1 MVNRLQSYKKKL
13 YLCIDSIKK
22 NMRYCYIS
30 RNYKDVTSA
39 GNKAKT
45 DIETIM
51 QRMGFVNIGLSH
63 SVGKGVMRHFFRN
76 LFGIAKAM
84 CQVRKGDVLVLQ
96 YPLKKYYEA
105 MCNVAH
111 WKGAKVITQIH
122 DLNSFRSKRL
132 TPSQEM
138 RRLGHSD
145 VVIAHN
151 DTMKAWLEGQGC
163 PARLT
168 TLGIFDY
175 LSPTPTVS
183 GRKVEAWAVK
193 TMFFLGNL
201 NPKSNKFVY
210 DLGSSLRKSFLYLYG
225 NHYHE
230 ELLADG
236 ARAEYKGYAVDM
248 ELMKMNH
255 GDFGLSW
262 YGDSLSEGKGKIG
275 EYMSYNNPH
284 KVSLYLRC
292 HAPVIMSKTA
302 GLASFVEANGIGITV
317 DTLEDID
324 DVVAR
329 VTDEEYVKMRDNVVK
344 VSERIASGYYFEH
357 AFERAVGML

>member
-1 MVNRLQSYKKKL
+1 ME
-13 YLCIDSIKK
+13 D
-22 NMRYCYIS
+22 MRYCYIS
-30 RNYKDVTSA
+30 RNYKDITSA

-45 DIETIM
+45 DIETTM
-51 QRMGFVNIGLSH
+51 QRMGFVNIGLAH
-63 SVGKGVMRHFFRN
+63 TVGRGALRHFFRN
-76 LFGIAKAM
+76 LFGIVKAM

-132 TPSQEM
+132 TPEQEM
-138 RRLGHSD
+138 ARLGHSD

-151 DTMKAWLEGQGC
+151 ETMKAWLEAQGC
-163 PARLT
+163 PAKLT

-175 LSPTPTVS
+175 LSPKPIMS
-183 GRKVEAWAVK
+183 QRKETEGGCK
-193 TMFFLGNL
+193 TMFFLGNM

-210 DLGSSLRKSFLYLYG
+210 DLSNRLKKSMLYLYG

-230 ELLADG
+230 ELINKG
-236 ARAEYKGYAVDM
+236 ARAEYEGYAVDM
-248 ELMKMNH
+248 DLIKVNK

-262 YGDSLSEGKGKIG
+262 YGESLIDGKGKIG

-292 HAPVIMSKTA
+292 HAPVIISKKA
-302 GLASFVEANGIGITV
+302 GLAAFVEAHGIGITV
-317 DTLEDID
+317 DSLTEID
-324 DVVAR
+324 EVIAG
-329 VTDEEYVKMRDNVVK
+329 VTDEEYRKMKENVVK
-344 VSERIASGYYFEH
+344 VSEKIAEGYYFKC
-357 AFERAVGML
+357 AFERAVKLLSRCS

>member
-1 MVNRLQSYKKKL
+1 
-13 YLCIDSIKK
+13 
-22 NMRYCYIS
+22 MRYCYIS

-45 DIETIM
+45 DIEVTM
-51 QRMGFVNIGLSH
+51 ERMGFVNIGLAH
-63 SVGKGVMRHFFRN
+63 SVGKGVLRHFFRN
-76 LFGIAKAM
+76 LIGILKAM
-84 CQVRKGDVLVLQ
+84 CMVRKGDVLVLQ

-132 TPSQEM
+132 TPEQEM

-151 DTMKAWLEGQGC
+151 DTMKAWLEKQGC

-175 LSPTPTVS
+175 LSPVPIS
-183 GRKVEAWAVK
+183 SERKMAEGEAK
-193 TMFFLGNL
+193 TMFFLGNM
-201 NPKSNKFVY
+201 NPKSNNFIYALAAQLKR
-210 DLGSSLRKSFLYLYG
+210 SRLYLYG

-230 ELLADG
+230 EMMADG
-236 ARAEYKGYAVDM
+236 ARAEYEGYAVDM
-248 ELMKMNH
+248 ELMKMNK

-262 YGDSLSEGKGKIG
+262 YGESLTEGKGKIG

-292 HAPVIMSKTA
+292 HAPVILSKTA
-302 GLASFVEANGIGITV
+302 GLASFVEENGIGITV
-317 DTLEDID
+317 DSLEGID

-329 VTDEEYVKMRDNVVK
+329 VTDEEYVRMKENVVK
-344 VSERIASGYYFEH
+344 VSDRIASGYYFEH
-357 AFERAVGML
+357 AFKRALTLLK